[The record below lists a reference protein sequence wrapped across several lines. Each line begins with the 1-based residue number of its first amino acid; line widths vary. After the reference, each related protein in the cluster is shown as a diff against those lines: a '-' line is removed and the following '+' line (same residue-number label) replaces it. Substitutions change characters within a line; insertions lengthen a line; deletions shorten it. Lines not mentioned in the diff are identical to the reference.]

1 MLLRTMLL
9 GTVIMCKRIDDIEEN
24 IIASKYDNVT
34 DDLDHPVSSSLS
46 MLHSVVKLKLSV

>member
-34 DDLDHPVSSSLS
+34 DDLDHHVSSSLS
-46 MLHSVVKLKLSV
+46 MLHSVS